1 MKQLYKILIL
11 GLTLL
16 FSYANFA
23 IAKNYMIMITD
34 KNCIFCIVWE
44 KEIGKIYPK
53 TDIGKKYPIERLE
66 IKDIRPN
73 NRFNIEKSSVT
84 PTFIVIKDDKEKG
97 RIYGYS
103 NPEMFWW
110 RIDEILEIN

>member
-1 MKQLYKILIL
+1 MKSFFKIFLFIIL
-11 GLTLL
+11 GFCAFLK
-16 FSYANFA
+16 
-23 IAKNYMIMITD
+23 IALAENQLIMVTD
-34 KNCIFCIVWE
+34 KHCIFCIVWE

-53 TDIGKKYPIERLE
+53 TETAKTFPLNRIEMKDFNKNTPIGLKKV
-66 IKDIRPN
+66 N
-73 NRFNIEKSSVT
+73 VT
-84 PTFIVIKDDKEKG
+84 PTFIFIKNKKEKG

>member
-1 MKQLYKILIL
+1 MKKIFQIFIFIIL
-11 GLTLL
+11 SF
-16 FSYANFA
+16 FSFINFA
-23 IAKNYMIMITD
+23 LAKNQLIMVTD

-53 TDIGKKYPIERLE
+53 TEIAKTFPLKRIE
-66 IKDIRPN
+66 IKD
-73 NRFNIEKSSVT
+73 FNKNLFTGLKKVNVT
-84 PTFIVIKDDKEKG
+84 PTFIFIKNKKEKG

>member
-1 MKQLYKILIL
+1 MKHFLIILIYKIIFLF
-11 GLTLL
+11 TFSNVTYAEEKLL
-16 FSYANFA
+16 
-23 IAKNYMIMITD
+23 MITE

-53 TDIGKKYPIERLE
+53 TETAKTFPLNRIEMKDFNKNTPMGLKKV
-66 IKDIRPN
+66 N
-73 NRFNIEKSSVT
+73 VT
-84 PTFIVIKDDKEKG
+84 PTFIFIKNKKEKG

>member
-1 MKQLYKILIL
+1 MKSFIKLLICVILPFSGFLNIALAKDQL
-11 GLTLL
+11 
-16 FSYANFA
+16 
-23 IAKNYMIMITD
+23 IMVTD

-44 KEIGKIYPK
+44 REIGKIYPK
-53 TDIGKKYPIERLE
+53 TEIAKTFPLNRIE
-66 IKDIRPN
+66 IKD
-73 NRFNIEKSSVT
+73 FNKNTPAGLVKSNVT
-84 PTFIVIKDDKEKG
+84 PTFIFIKDKKEKG